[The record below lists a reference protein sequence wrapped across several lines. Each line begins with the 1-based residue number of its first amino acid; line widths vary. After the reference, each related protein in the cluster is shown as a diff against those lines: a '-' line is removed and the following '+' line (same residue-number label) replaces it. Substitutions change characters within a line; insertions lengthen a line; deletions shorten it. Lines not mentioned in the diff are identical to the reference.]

1 MRRHRLRRPA
11 GLGDGGFTLIELLI
25 VVAIIGIIAAMAMP
39 NLNRALQSAKQ
50 RSTMANMKSM
60 GSALETYAV
69 DHNVYPKGLTDASG
83 DVLGNFLS
91 PLYMQK
97 VPSAD
102 GWGNPWHIDTNT
114 NGTIYTISS
123 YGRDGVQGD
132 DSGGPIGDFAGDI
145 IYTNNS
151 FYQYPA
157 GAQQ

>member
-1 MRRHRLRRPA
+1 MRYGHRRPA
-11 GLGDGGFTLIELLI
+11 GPGESGFTLIELLI
-25 VVAIIGIIAAMAMP
+25 VVAIIGIIATMALP
-39 NLNRALQSAKQ
+39 NLNNALQRAKQ
-50 RSTMANMKSM
+50 RSTMANMKAI

-69 DHNVYPKGLTDASG
+69 DHNVYPKALTDAG
-83 DVLGNFLS
+83 ADVISNFLS

-97 VPSAD
+97 VPAAD

-132 DSGGPIGDFAGDI
+132 DSGGAITDFSGDI

-151 FYQYPA
+151 FYQYPS

>member
-1 MRRHRLRRPA
+1 MRYGHRRPA
-11 GLGDGGFTLIELLI
+11 GPGDGGFTLIELLI
-25 VVAIIGIIAAMAMP
+25 VVAIIGIIAALAMP

-50 RSTMANMKSM
+50 RSTMANMKAI

-69 DHNVYPKGLTDASG
+69 DHNVYPKGLTDAG
-83 DVLGNFLS
+83 ADVISNFLS
-91 PLYMQK
+91 PLYLQK
-97 VPSAD
+97 VPAED

-114 NGTIYTISS
+114 TGTVYTISS

-132 DSGGPIGDFAGDI
+132 DSGGPISDFTGDI

-151 FYQYPA
+151 FYQYPS